1 MGVIDPGT
9 TSAGAQEECR
19 EALRQAAE
27 RRKKTA
33 ELHRVVIT
41 GTGAI
46 TPAGV
51 GVDALWT
58 AVTGG
63 KCCITP
69 LPDDFA
75 EQHAHVAGQIPG
87 YDALDYFDRK
97 ESRRLSRFVQL
108 AVIASDEAVRQAGVD
123 FAAEDTARIA
133 CVFGSGIGSLSAFE
147 REVANLLQRGPRKV
161 SPLFIPTMISNMA
174 AGNLAIRYGLRGEC
188 TNVVTACATGTHCV
202 GEAYRLIR
210 AGLADMAL
218 CGGTEES
225 ISPMAIAGFGNLG
238 ALSREEDPL
247 NASKPFDA
255 NRSGFVAAEGA
266 AALVLESLEH
276 AQARGAHIIAEV
288 VGFGSTGDGYHM
300 TAPEPHGEGAMRAM
314 AQALAEAGFTPQ
326 DLGHV
331 NAHGTSTH
339 ANDAME
345 SAALC
350 ALAGSAA
357 ADIPVTSIKG
367 CTGHMLG
374 AAGAAEAIACA
385 LSVADS
391 VVPPVVGFSQPDP
404 DAPANVSSQLRK
416 GVVQKVALSNSFG
429 FGGHN
434 ASIALSPYFG

>member
-1 MGVIDPGT
+1 MTQVDEQT
-9 TSAGAQEECR
+9 AQ
-19 EALRQAAE
+19 ALKAAAAK
-27 RRKKTA
+27 RTQSIST
-33 ELHRVVIT
+33 HRVVIT

-51 GVDALWT
+51 GTAALWE
-58 AVTGG
+58 AVCGG

-69 LPDDFA
+69 LPDSFA
-75 EQHAHVAGQIPG
+75 DQHAHVAGQIPN
-87 YDALDYFDRK
+87 YDPASYFDRK

-108 AVIASDEAVRQAGVD
+108 AAIASDEAVKQSGLD
-123 FAAEDTARIA
+123 FEVEDTARIA

-147 REVANLLQRGPRKV
+147 REVANLIERGPRKV

-188 TNVVTACATGTHCV
+188 TNIVTACATGTHCV
-202 GEAYRLIR
+202 GEAFRLIKC
-210 AGLADMAL
+210 GLADAAL

-238 ALSREEDPL
+238 ALTREQDPAS
-247 NASKPFDA
+247 ASKPFDA

-276 AQARGAHIIAEV
+276 ARSRGANIIAEI

-300 TAPEPHGEGAMRAM
+300 TAPEPHGEGAVRAM
-314 AQALAEAGFTPQ
+314 AQALDEAGFTAA

-345 SAALC
+345 WAALH
-350 ALAGSAA
+350 ALAGDDAA
-357 ADIPVTSIKG
+357 NIPVTSIKG

-374 AAGAAEAIACA
+374 AAGAAEAIVCA
-385 LSVADS
+385 LSVANS
-391 VVPPVVGFSQPDP
+391 VVPPVVGFETPDAQ
-404 DAPANVSSQLRK
+404 APANVSNQLRE
-416 GVVQKVALSNSFG
+416 GIVQKVALSNSFG

-434 ASIALSPYFG
+434 ASIAVSAYCE